1 MKRKTITILL
11 LTVMSAVAIAQKADA
26 VKPVKTDK
34 ANIERG
40 TFNHLGFYVG
50 PGSEG
55 VSLGIATCAT
65 PYVELSAGMNIVPGI
80 KFNSEEEIDYYYP
93 DTPLGDSFRYP
104 SSYETDMKFNL
115 ARTTLELKA
124 SIYPFGGNSTFCLVT
139 GLSFGGKKAVKITAH
154 DGEVARIMQEAPGT
168 TAEMSVE
175 DYVFKFDKQG
185 NLAGDVR
192 LKAVRPYLGIGV
204 GRHVTKRR
212 VGFRFDL
219 GCQFS
224 GNVNFYQDNRKLTKQ
239 LYPGEEED
247 KKIYEKVKLYPVVR
261 FSITGRIL

>member
-34 ANIERG
+34 ANIERE

-55 VSLGIATCAT
+55 VSLGIATCVT

-93 DTPLGDSFRYP
+93 DTPLGDSFRFP

-154 DGEVARIMQEAPGT
+154 DEEVARIMQEAPGT

-204 GRHVTKRR
+204 GRQVTKRR

-224 GNVNFYQDNRKLTKQ
+224 GNVNFYQDDRKLTKQ